1 MIILEITFYTLTKQI
16 FCTMLVVDNC
26 QNVSLT
32 TTKPGV
38 MTGDELLNAIFN
50 NSFDDKI
57 THF

>member
-1 MIILEITFYTLTKQI
+1 
-16 FCTMLVVDNC
+16 MLVVDNC